1 VAKGIEFGDDGEFV
15 RLCPILPLRVE
26 KLHSLIQVVLD
37 ELLQLGRELFGSD
50 LSVLGNEASDGL

>member
-1 VAKGIEFGDDGEFV
+1 
-15 RLCPILPLRVE
+15 VE